1 MVADAVVG
9 VESQFTP
16 GSAREVE
23 ASGLGI
29 VEPLIVTAYAVPW
42 LASAY
47 AGELRLEDSV
57 STEGNMI
64 VVVVLNV
71 EVFFLEDYFIDVVD
85 FDR

>member
-9 VESQFTP
+9 VESQSTP

-23 ASGLGI
+23 APGLGV
-29 VEPLIVTAYAVPW
+29 VEPLVVAAYGLWW

-57 STEGNMI
+57 STEGDMV
-64 VVVVLNV
+64 VVVVLDV
-71 EVFFLEDYFIDVVD
+71 EVLFLEDYFIDVVD